1 MTQRGRETDE
11 GKEEREKVRT
21 PLLVRERVCACAHCM
36 KGSRSKGERITL
48 IGAVWKL
55 KEKEPIRRGRRCQN
69 SFKGAENSE
78 PNIRLPGSRVQPD
91 PLL

>member
-55 KEKEPIRRGRRCQN
+55 KG
-69 SFKGAENSE
+69 KGA
-78 PNIRLPGSRVQPD
+78 D
-91 PLL
+91 

>member
-1 MTQRGRETDE
+1 MTQRGRERDE

-21 PLLVRERVCACAHCM
+21 PLVVRERVCACAHCM

-55 KEKEPIRRGRRCQN
+55 KEKEPIGRGRRIHSKVQ
-69 SFKGAENSE
+69 KT
-78 PNIRLPGSRVQPD
+78 PNRTFGSPVRGSNQTRYIK
-91 PLL
+91 